1 MNTCIQK
8 LIQKLRAEFEYQ
20 TGDKLTNFADPKF
33 GSWLQENDPIE
44 KNADGARYVTLD
56 KKNFAKALMDAYV
69 GSINQVSKLLDKRD
83 PEKTYTKL
91 EVLDLIS
98 DAFGIA
104 KTEGETRIR
113 QINQRKYSLN
123 DQIKINQNIIDR

>member
-1 MNTCIQK
+1 
-8 LIQKLRAEFEYQ
+8 
-20 TGDKLTNFADPKF
+20 
-33 GSWLQENDPIE
+33 
-44 KNADGARYVTLD
+44 
-56 KKNFAKALMDAYV
+56 MDAYV
-69 GSINQVSKLLDKRD
+69 GYINQVSKLLDKRD

-113 QINQRKYSLN
+113 QMNQRKYSLN
-123 DQIKINQNIIDR
+123 D

>member
-56 KKNFAKALMDAYV
+56 KKTLPKH
-69 GSINQVSKLLDKRD
+69 
-83 PEKTYTKL
+83 
-91 EVLDLIS
+91 
-98 DAFGIA
+98 
-104 KTEGETRIR
+104 
-113 QINQRKYSLN
+113 
-123 DQIKINQNIIDR
+123 

>member
-33 GSWLQENDPIE
+33 GSWLQENDQIE
-44 KNADGARYVTLD
+44 KNADGARYVILD

-123 DQIKINQNIIDR
+123 DQIKISQNIIDR

>member
-1 MNTCIQK
+1 
-8 LIQKLRAEFEYQ
+8 
-20 TGDKLTNFADPKF
+20 
-33 GSWLQENDPIE
+33 
-44 KNADGARYVTLD
+44 
-56 KKNFAKALMDAYV
+56 MDAYV

-83 PEKTYTKL
+83 PEKTQTKL

-113 QINQRKYSLN
+113 QMNQRKYSLN
-123 DQIKINQNIIDR
+123 DQIKISQNIID

>member
-1 MNTCIQK
+1 
-8 LIQKLRAEFEYQ
+8 
-20 TGDKLTNFADPKF
+20 
-33 GSWLQENDPIE
+33 
-44 KNADGARYVTLD
+44 
-56 KKNFAKALMDAYV
+56 MDAYV

-83 PEKTYTKL
+83 PEKTQTKL

-113 QINQRKYSLN
+113 QMNQRKYSLN
-123 DQIKINQNIIDR
+123 DQIKISQNIIDR